1 MGNTSSK
8 SNNNTKYELI
18 EQVAIDYATTLNLE
32 NIGLLSKPSEQ
43 YKTSCDNLI
52 FVSSEL
58 LRKNLKPVEIKLLES
73 RVKNGID
80 PYTNTVVA
88 LSTQDL
94 EKAKI
99 LSDEGIT
106 TACNTIS
113 SFYIK
118 ISHLYAAIVRV
129 LQPQVTYNIGSS
141 TTTIG
146 LLEALSE
153 KQNLPKDI
161 KIHDTTISLCS
172 KRVAY
177 LNPQGDD
184 ERVENLEILSNGRL
198 FSLSSKKICNINLT
212 SDGNKKLTLGD
223 EYGIYELEQL
233 YYDKDQYGRLSVPT
247 KDSPKYN
254 DYISTLINLYTIFS
268 LKKGKNDPDV
278 DTFNS
283 KSQSDKLSE
292 LLSKNITKF
301 SDIPLKDYTV
311 LCNSDDLLDD
321 SEKYKDEIIT
331 TSYTKSSSTSSSE
344 SSNNDQLLA
353 KEYIQN
359 IKDMHEEKERQIQEI
374 LNILNEV
381 FKKDSSGSIII
392 NPALSL
398 DNEVSLDKIIEKT
411 REMIKELYINCEL
424 KYLAGIEK
432 YKQIRDYIKISQR
445 ELVADSTIQQDDEEL
460 NQSTI

>member
-8 SNNNTKYELI
+8 SSNSAKYELI
-18 EQVAIDYATTLNLE
+18 EKVAIDYATTLNLE
-32 NIGLLSKPSEQ
+32 NIEFLSKPSQE
-43 YKTSCDNLI
+43 YKANCSDLI

-58 LRKNLKPVEIKLLES
+58 LRKYLKPVEIKLLES
-73 RVKNGID
+73 RVKNGVD
-80 PYTNTVVA
+80 LSTNTIVS
-88 LSTQDL
+88 LSKKDL
-94 EKAKI
+94 EKAEI
-99 LSDEGIT
+99 LSEEGIT

-129 LQPQVTYNIGSS
+129 LQPKVTYSVGSS
-141 TTTIG
+141 TTTVG
-146 LLEALSE
+146 LLEALKD
-153 KQNLPKDI
+153 KQKLPKDI

-184 ERVENLEILSNGRL
+184 ENVENLEILSNGRL

-212 SDGNKKLTLGD
+212 SDGLKKITLGN

-233 YYDKDQYGRLSVPT
+233 YYDKDQYGRLGVPT
-247 KDSPKYN
+247 SDSPKYN
-254 DYISTLINLYTIFS
+254 DYLTTLFKLYETFSLYTEIERQ
-268 LKKGKNDPDV
+268 
-278 DTFNS
+278 TFIS
-283 KSQSDKLSE
+283 KSQSAKLEE
-292 LLSKNITKF
+292 LNNKNIYTF

-311 LCNSDDLLDD
+311 LCSSDDLEDT
-321 SEKYKDEIIT
+321 EKYKDEIVT
-331 TSYTKSSSTSSSE
+331 ASFNKKTNTSSNSDE
-344 SSNNDQLLA
+344 LLA

-359 IKDMHEEKERQIQEI
+359 IKDMHEEKEKQIQEI

-398 DNEVSLDKIIEKT
+398 DNEVSLDKIIEKAK
-411 REMIKELYINCEL
+411 EMIKELYINCEL

-432 YKQIRDYIKISQR
+432 YKQIRDYIKNSQR
-445 ELVADSTIQQDDEEL
+445 ELLSNATTTPDDEEL
-460 NQSTI
+460 NQSDI

>member
-8 SNNNTKYELI
+8 SDNSAKYELI
-18 EQVAIDYATTLNLE
+18 EKVALDYATTLNLT
-32 NIGLLSKPSEQ
+32 NIGLLSKPSEE
-43 YKTSCDNLI
+43 YKSSCNNLI
-52 FVSSEL
+52 YVSSEL
-58 LRKNLKPVEIKLLES
+58 LKKYLKPVEIKLLES

-80 PYTNTVVA
+80 VSTNTIVS
-88 LSTQDL
+88 LSTEDL

-129 LQPQVTYNIGSS
+129 LQPQVTYTIGSS
-141 TTTIG
+141 TTTVG
-146 LLEALSE
+146 LLEALNE
-153 KQNLPKDI
+153 NQKLPTDI

-177 LNPQGDD
+177 LNPQGDNESID
-184 ERVENLEILSNGRL
+184 NLNTLSSGRL
-198 FSLSSKKICNINLT
+198 FSLSSKKVCNINLKPN
-212 SDGNKKLTLGD
+212 GEKKLTLGD

-233 YYDKDQYGRLSVPT
+233 YYDKDAHGRLGIPSEKSINYT
-247 KDSPKYN
+247 KYL
-254 DYISTLINLYTIFS
+254 STLFKLFETFTLTTDQQRS
-268 LKKGKNDPDV
+268 E
-278 DTFNS
+278 FNS
-283 KSQSDKLSE
+283 KDQSGKLEE

-311 LCNSDDLLDD
+311 LCSSDDLED
-321 SEKYKDEIIT
+321 SDKYKDEIVTASFSNKT
-331 TSYTKSSSTSSSE
+331 TQ
-344 SSNNDQLLA
+344 SSNNDELLA

-359 IKDMHEEKERQIQEI
+359 IKDMHEEKEKQIQEI

-381 FKKDSSGSIII
+381 FKKDSNGSIII
-392 NPALSL
+392 NPSLSL
-398 DNEVSLDKIIEKT
+398 DNEVSLDKIVEKT
-411 REMIKELYINCEL
+411 REMIKNLYINCEL

-432 YKQIRDYIKISQR
+432 YKQIRDYIQNSQR
-445 ELVADSTIQQDDEEL
+445 ELLSDAATIPDSEE
-460 NQSTI
+460 T